1 MSGPL
6 GYDGW
11 CPICGWVGRF
21 TLEGPAERA
30 PRDFR
35 CSGCRATVVF
45 QDEAAA
51 ILDEFEQ
58 GRMLTLDALITEPD
72 FAELGVLHIG
82 RTGPVRNRLK
92 LLRDYQET
100 VFDPEVPLGQTMAE
114 QPQLSNQDHQRLTF
128 EDGRFEPRGQQ
139 SRARARTGLASGSRG
154 GVPRSPTPGAV
165 TSFSIPGRQRA
176 PLSTERAAVVNG
188 EIVHRHEARYHNSPE
203 GELPALVSADFG
215 SRPRGCDAGDRIPSS
230 ALRRPHRV
238 IQAAAVNFVVVGARP
253 HGN

>member
-128 EDGRFEPRGQQ
+128 EDGRFDLAVSSHVLEHVPDW
-139 SRARARTGLASGSRG
+139 RAALGEAFRVLRAG
-154 GVPRSPTPGAV
+154 GRYI
-165 TSFSIPGRQRA
+165 FSIPGRRLA
-176 PLSTERAAVVNG
+176 PVSTERAAVVNG

-203 GELPALVSADFG
+203 GDPALVFTDFG
-215 SRPRGCDAGDRIPSS
+215 RDLVGVMQEIGFVVS
-230 ALRRPHRV
+230 LRRPHRV